1 VEFLTVDTPEI
12 ATLRLQSEMECFRK
26 DKGYSVNLLRF
37 SWENIWRELVNM
49 AIYRRGPDIA
59 EIGSTWLESLVA
71 MQSLNLFSASDI
83 NQIGGKEIFFPA
95 AWQNVAMSNQKE
107 IWGMP
112 FRADARVIFYWKD
125 MFENASVDAS
135 EAFSTT
141 GDMAASFTKLQ
152 EAGIPAWIAPTKET
166 HNTVYA
172 IASWIWGAGGDFLS
186 SDGKRTDFG
195 SPAARRG
202 IQAYFDLLRFM
213 PQQTS
218 PFTDGD
224 ALQLFFARKAAAMA
238 AGPWLLNS
246 LRLQNDMEKW
256 MPHLGMALLPG
267 PSFVGG
273 TLLVIWKHSK
283 YPTDA
288 VDLIKRLTSTGFQ
301 SEYCLISGLLPVRQD
316 LWTEQFINS
325 QEYLPVFNKAMRT
338 GRGLPPTALWGLV
351 EDRLSKTLAAIWQ
364 DLYALNMPGKP
375 INTLDKIIARHFES
389 LSMRLDITLSTSN
402 EPHDDI

>member
-1 VEFLTVDTPEI
+1 MEFLTVATTEA
-12 ATLRLQSEMECFRK
+12 ATLRLQAEMECFRK
-26 DKGYSVNLLRF
+26 DKGYSVNL
-37 SWENIWRELVNM
+37 SWFAWNDIWRELMNVG
-49 AIYRRGPDIA
+49 IYRREPDLA
-59 EIGSTWLESLVA
+59 EIGSTWLESLAA
-71 MQSLNLFSASDI
+71 MQSLNPFSERDL

-95 AWQNVAMSNQKE
+95 AWQNVAASNQKE
-107 IWGMP
+107 IWGIP

-125 MFENASVDAS
+125 LFENASVDAS
-135 EAFSTT
+135 EAFSTAESMT
-141 GDMAASFTKLQ
+141 ASFTKLQ
-152 EAGIPAWIAPTKET
+152 EAGIPAWIAPTNET
-166 HNTVYA
+166 HNTVYT

-213 PQQTS
+213 PQHTS
-218 PFTDGD
+218 QFTDND

-256 MPHLGMALLPG
+256 MPHLGIALLPG

-273 TLLVIWKHSK
+273 SLLVIWKHSK

-288 VDLIKRLTSTGFQ
+288 VELIKRLTSTGFQ
-301 SEYCLISGLLPVRQD
+301 SEYCLISDMLPARQD
-316 LWTEQFINS
+316 VWTDEFVS
-325 QEYLPVFNKAMRT
+325 SHEYLPVFNKAICT
-338 GRGLPPTALWGLV
+338 GRSLPPTALWGII
-351 EDRLSKTLAAIWQ
+351 EERLSKTMAAIWQ

-375 INTLDKIIARHFES
+375 ISALDSIIARHLES
-389 LSMRLDITLSTSN
+389 LSSRLDITLSESN
-402 EPHDDI
+402 ELH